1 MISCTDIQE
10 DVSLWMDG
18 DLDPSRAQAVE
29 KHLESCAECAAF
41 HQDLN
46 SIREGVEGLEP
57 LDPPEHLWT
66 NLRFQLEAEGLIR
79 SKPRESFWA
88 AILPKRLPD
97 LKPAWSGAI
106 LALFLGIGSLLV
118 YDLTTRSPVVP
129 VTAASTSG
137 QEALLEEVRKAEA
150 NYRAAIA
157 ALSAPWRS
165 ASSRKKLEGLDPVL
179 AQVFHDNLATMDYYL
194 HECKQAVENS
204 PQNPLAR
211 RRWYLLAA
219 YQKKVELLQ
228 TIVTSDSLL

>member
-1 MISCTDIQE
+1 MISCTEIRE
-10 DVSLWMDG
+10 EISSWVDG
-18 DLDPSRAQAVE
+18 ELDPSRAETVE
-29 KHLESCAECAAF
+29 KHLESCAGCAAF
-41 HQDLN
+41 RQDLN
-46 SIREGVEGLEP
+46 SIRDGVEGLEP

-79 SKPRESFWA
+79 PKPKESFWA

-129 VTAASTSG
+129 IPAASTSH
-137 QEALLEEVRKAEA
+137 QEAVLEELRRAEA
-150 NYRAAIA
+150 NYRAAIE
-157 ALSAPWRS
+157 ALS

-194 HECKQAVENS
+194 NECKRAVENS
-204 PQNPLAR
+204 PQNPLAHR
-211 RRWYLLAA
+211 YLLAA
-219 YQKKVELLQ
+219 YQKKVELMQ

>member
-1 MISCTDIQE
+1 MISCTDIRE
-10 DVSLWMDG
+10 EISSWVDG
-18 DLDPSRAQAVE
+18 ELDPSRVETVE
-29 KHLESCAECAAF
+29 KHLESCAGCAAF
-41 HQDLN
+41 RQDLN

-79 SKPRESFWA
+79 SKPKESFWA

-106 LALFLGIGSLLV
+106 VALFLGIGSLLV

-129 VTAASTSG
+129 IPAASTSH
-137 QEALLEEVRKAEA
+137 QEAVLEELRRAEA
-150 NYRAAIA
+150 NYRAAIE
-157 ALSAPWRS
+157 ALSS
-165 ASSRKKLEGLDPVL
+165 SSRKKLEGLDPVL

-194 HECKQAVENS
+194 NECKRAVENS
-204 PQNPLAR
+204 PQNPLAHR
-211 RRWYLLAA
+211 YLLAA
-219 YQKKVELLQ
+219 YQKKVELMQ